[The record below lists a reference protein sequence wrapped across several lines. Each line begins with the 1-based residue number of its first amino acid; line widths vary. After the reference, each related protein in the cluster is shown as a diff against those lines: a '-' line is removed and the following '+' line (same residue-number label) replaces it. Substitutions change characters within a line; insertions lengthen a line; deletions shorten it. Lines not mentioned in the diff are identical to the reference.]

1 MRAASL
7 PDVARAAPVDRPRPA
22 GPRPL
27 EPPATRD
34 QIDAYRFGLRR
45 LEAALVRGDPVP
57 LHEPIRTQRRAVAA
71 GALLGLLGMAAALA
85 VAVVV
90 PRPDWRAQHLVVG
103 RPSGAVYV
111 VGRDPDRLVPVAN
124 AAAGRLVLAALRPG
138 DGGVSAPVLI
148 DDELL
153 ADAPRTATAAIPGAL
168 AADPGHSPPPRWAV
182 CDEVAPGPAG
192 SRLLGTTVLAG
203 VATDDTDDTE
213 GVLLSAGGA
222 IWLATG
228 GRRHRVD
235 SADPAVRT
243 ALGIAG
249 HVPRPASPALLAA
262 LPEGAPLAAPS
273 VPGAGARG
281 PAGIGSRVGD
291 VLVVRPAG
299 SAPRYHVVLIRGL
312 QEIPPLAADVLAAI
326 SGRVVTEV
334 GTDVVADLTPVR
346 GLDLAGWPAAAPR
359 LRQPAEAPAVCWTWS
374 SESGADPHGGLHLG
388 RNPSAAPSVPV
399 TGADGGGDAVDSV
412 VVGAGGAVRSS
423 GAAGAGGLWLISSVG
438 VAHPVPDE
446 RSAAAL
452 GIRAATPVPEVVLR
466 LLPGGP
472 PLDLAAAEHAVALP
486 TGI

>member
-1 MRAASL
+1 
-7 PDVARAAPVDRPRPA
+7 VARPAPVDRPRPS

-34 QIDAYRFGLRR
+34 QVDAYRFGLRR

-71 GALLGLLGMAAALA
+71 GTLLGLLGMAAALA

-124 AAAGRLVLAALRPG
+124 AVAGRLVLAALRPG
-138 DGGVSAPVLI
+138 DGGVSAPVLV

-153 ADAPRTATAAIPGAL
+153 ADAPRTAVAAIPGAV
-168 AADPGHSPPPRWAV
+168 AADPGRSQPPRWAV
-182 CDEVAPGPAG
+182 CDEVAPRPAG
-192 SRLLGTTVLAG
+192 TRLLGTTVLG
-203 VATDDTDDTE
+203 GIATGDTDDTE
-213 GVLLSAGGA
+213 GVLLSAGGG

-312 QEIPPLAADVLAAI
+312 QEIPPLAADVLAAT
-326 SGRVVTEV
+326 SERVVTEV
-334 GTDVVADLTPVR
+334 GTDVIADLAPVR
-346 GLDLAGWPAAAPR
+346 GLDLAEWPVAAPR
-359 LRQPAEAPAVCWTWS
+359 LRGPAEAPAVCWTWS
-374 SESGADPHGGLHLG
+374 SESGADSHGGLHLG
-388 RNPSAAPSVPV
+388 RDPSADLSLPV
-399 TGADGGGDAVDSV
+399 TGADGGGGAVDAV
-412 VVGAGGAVRSS
+412 VVGAGGAVRTSR
-423 GAAGAGGLWLISSVG
+423 AAGAGGLWLISSVG